1 MNPYDFLVIGIIA
14 LIVGGAIAFMI
25 ISNKRG
31 KKCIGCPESGSCPA
45 KKGGTDSCSGK
56 CASGAANCHGKK
68 GN

>member
-1 MNPYDFLVIGIIA
+1 MNPIDFVVIGIIA

-31 KKCIGCPESGSCPA
+31 KKCIGCSESGSCPA
-45 KKGGTDSCSGK
+45 HKDGTSTCSG
-56 CASGAANCHGKK
+56 NCNGCTSCHDKK